1 MKADDF
7 LADVPSADDFLGEPE
22 PRKPRRDRIR
32 NPYVAP
38 DNPADPILPTGG
50 SVLQDVQM
58 PVPTFTEDRQNRA
71 LVNRAIESNTPAPRA
86 PRPVRDAKGIAQDLY
101 SILGNTGV
109 QLVKPFVDV
118 PNILLGGALD
128 PAVGFLNNAS
138 RAANEAASPTTQYD
152 RETLANIPE
161 GQTLEKAAT
170 LISNPGLA
178 ANMGI
183 PSAAS
188 MVMPMAA
195 VKGASL
201 LAPRTALAMG
211 DKFATGTAVGANA
224 LMNAG
229 DTFGQTE
236 SDIPGRL
243 LAALGSGAASA
254 LVGKATGG
262 GLEGQLARGGGVPTV
277 GAALRSVGNESV
289 QEFGENVGN
298 QLAQDTGEGKPLNL
312 AKAIDEGTIGALL
325 APFVSGPIN
334 AAQLATSPE
343 RRNASLLAGAINADA
358 SSMPARPDVMDNSL
372 RAQPAPVAERPVTP
386 ATPAPVPQ
394 LPYDPAVQNP
404 QRPVVV
410 DAQGNEREMTA
421 DEFLAAD
428 DTRQGDKAMGLISD
442 VRRAQAARNAGEQES
457 QGPAAPN
464 QPTFEKADGTQ
475 TTQAQPQQTQQP
487 PEPQRG
493 VGEAQAPTPTS
504 EVRNKW
510 PGLKGKSD
518 EHIQAAEDWSNAER
532 RVKSE
537 FKWSPLGDE
546 RVSSIED
553 ATIAEMGGQPGVARD
568 QVGYLKRLTERL
580 NSAADEAR
588 AERDTP
594 GTLANK
600 RQEKEDVKRR
610 EESAAF
616 MQKATEQDVEFNL
629 QRVRDLRR
637 QGRISD
643 ADESRLLD
651 LARSSKDG
659 FDAAMKL
666 EGFVSSKEVPGRS
679 GDVQQTTESA
689 NDAPTPPDGA
699 AAPAATGWTPQQE
712 VFAGKP
718 DLAPEQRQELDQA
731 NAQDLESMYQ
741 QEVKD
746 GIKQRLGIDQQQAPE
761 ARTETSAFRTFLRDL
776 GIAPDLA
783 GDVTG
788 ERGFKANSRMPG
800 TFRKGGLQL
809 DEIVTRAV
817 ERGFLTDAQVESTL
831 DNGGTNALVEMI
843 RAELRGERQ
852 VSNDVADE
860 RAQSAIDNRAL
871 EDLDQRA
878 RAIGFDTKGLD
889 GDQINLALKRIE
901 RRRARNQQINA
912 KREALAERQAMRD
925 AQDFDSLDDSDIPW
939 DNDSNVSTEDAMRS
953 LGFSQ
958 QEIDDAIADRP
969 AAAQEDR
976 SSDGAPW
983 QDAAGP
989 AQGTPAAYQGSA
1001 PGQQGQAQPAV
1012 SESQPNYTSEP
1023 AGDFSLTSTPYD
1035 QDLFGDSTVQQ
1046 QPRKDRPTEP
1056 ASAPI
1061 QRDVQPEPGL
1071 QDTAITEGEYFTN
1084 TIIGSEVT
1092 RQLGASRITAP
1103 EHAATATQYLYKS
1116 AVERLDAIVTDKD
1129 GKPLAVVGGFKG
1141 ALAKASVYPATIV
1154 AEAVRIPGAAHI
1166 WFSHNH
1172 PSGKSN
1178 LSRADENLNQTL
1190 TDVFRGSGIEP
1201 MGLMAVTGQNFSF
1214 VGVGALGSVI
1224 SGRPISKATTQT
1236 PVPVVERQQAD
1247 GRPGAEISSPWHAK
1261 QIAGSFYKKTGQPG
1275 LLLLNSQNEVSAW
1288 IPISEA
1294 MKGDLRGTG
1303 QLNSIYRAISQ
1314 SNAGAA
1320 IIVHGGELDAK
1331 VPGRSVTA
1339 SENIAAALAK
1349 VDVQALD
1356 VVDVKAGTSAAEQGK
1371 TIAKGPM
1378 YSRPNPRAA
1387 GATIDTLRTA
1397 LTKRFGADIARM
1409 EARGFLKLWPS
1420 TQAFNDGQTSEH
1432 IDGPAQGYWDGK
1444 VAHLFADGIESGNEV
1459 AVLLHEVGEHAS
1471 MKKMLGPQA
1480 YGKLVERAYDLV
1492 DANDPTA
1499 LRAVDRIPDDTPA
1512 HYKDSEFLAYMI
1524 ETVAS
1529 DGAKATPSARKWL
1542 ADIVAAIRAWFS
1554 QTGFNKMLDR
1564 FGKGIELTPADIA
1577 ALAVR
1582 AVRWQAEQGGGGGGQ
1597 FSRYDVGRV
1606 LKKEERAAV
1615 LKTLTD
1621 VYKTKQAPREQKG
1634 FDSNGNERFGYV
1646 HSPDLFEKSDVT
1658 GSMVR
1663 HYVTLPDGRKAH
1675 PTELFPDFTQS
1686 HIDRAMAQQS
1696 DDERQRVSS
1705 EESRKR
1711 ILNARKA
1718 DTLGEAN
1725 RIFNTHNAG
1734 ARSYTPA
1741 ILTDGKQFI
1750 RTAPE
1755 AAAKDIEL
1763 LGDGWRVQGATGQ
1776 VSRPSNAAAAAANVF
1791 GGTPNAPA
1799 TPAAP
1804 AGARNTAQQQ
1814 QPNAASWAVAEP
1826 GRLDDF
1832 TRYIQN
1838 SRIDI
1843 KRTVDAVK
1851 AAGQHV
1857 ADDAN
1862 PYLMDELYIGKVRAQ
1877 LDRLADES
1885 VKPLLQAIAN
1895 SGFTPEQVNEYLWAR
1910 HAEERN
1916 RQMAKVNAVP
1926 FTQALDLAG
1935 MSTTDANAKLAAF
1948 QAMPEFRK
1956 MQAIARMVDRI
1967 TMDARTK
1974 IVTDGL
1980 EEPGVIQAWEGAYR
1994 HYVPLQR
2001 DMEEAGGKA
2010 SGYNVKGSESRRAVG
2025 SKKEAINILANVIA
2039 QAEATIIRS
2048 EKAAVGRSVLDMARQ
2063 HPNKDFWTVDIPPT
2077 ERVIDP
2083 RTGLVTTKVKAN
2095 YKALDNVFTV
2105 KEAGVEHFV
2114 VFNEDNPRAVQF
2126 ARTLKNMDA
2135 ANMGPVMQAISKG
2148 TRYLAQWVTSRNP
2161 LFWMTNFARDVQGV
2175 AFNLQSTPLKGQAPQ
2190 VMANIPQA
2198 LGGFARLN
2206 AGKKTG
2212 QWTVMAQRFKDA
2224 GGQTGYI
2231 DQYRDSVERMR
2242 DIIKEIEQQRQ
2253 SKADPRKI
2261 GRGVLAVLEG
2271 ANDAIENGVRLA
2283 VFAQAVNDGISDAQ
2297 AASIAKNISVNF
2309 NRKGNATAV
2318 YNALYM
2324 FMNANIQGNV
2334 RMIQGVMQSRRA
2346 QVYAGALTL
2355 AGAAVALMNL
2365 TAGGD
2370 DDKTRKKR
2378 YELVPEWERERNWIV
2393 FIPGTDD
2400 YVKIPLPL
2408 GPHVLFNAG
2417 RILAELGLEDGA
2429 DPFEKASSFVSSM
2442 ISAFNPIGGGFPT
2455 PDAKGLAQLA
2465 TPTVA
2470 RPVVDTVLNQNFAGI
2485 PITREGNPWG
2495 YNKPAYLN
2503 GRENTPSYWTTA
2515 AKAMNDW
2522 TGGDNVKPGAVN
2534 LSPEQLAYLVKGY
2547 VVPGIAQT
2555 ADKVAG
2561 QAMSRKD
2568 TPMDQIVGVS
2578 KFFGSIDDNERR
2590 RAGYETL
2597 RRDEQF
2603 LGEYKNYIKA
2613 GEQEKARETL
2623 KKWGGGSEANGRKLL
2638 GQYNATDRVLSMYRK
2653 QKKTAGDEKLDEI
2666 NGRIDRTLSVY
2677 QANTKDLRRQ

>member
-38 DNPADPILPTGG
+38 DNPANPILPTGG

-128 PAVGFLNNAS
+128 PAVGFLNNAA

-372 RAQPAPVAERPVTP
+372 RTQPAPVAERPVTP

-410 DAQGNEREMTA
+410 DPQGNAREMTA

-699 AAPAATGWTPQQE
+699 AAPAAWTPQQE

-718 DLAPEQRQELDQA
+718 DLSPEQRQELDQA

-860 RAQSAIDNRAL
+860 QAQSAIDNRAL

-939 DNDSNVSTEDAMRS
+939 NNDSNVSTEDAMRS
-953 LGFSQ
+953 LGFSE
-958 QEIDDAIADRP
+958 QEITDAIAERP

-976 SSDGAPW
+976 SGDGAPG
-983 QDAAGP
+983 QDVARGPQGADAAD
-989 AQGTPAAYQGSA
+989 QGSA
-1001 PGQQGQAQPAV
+1001 RGQQAEEGLTSYTPEELRARDERIAREAKAEATRQAQEEAKAKADQQRGEFALTGSDRAADSNPDQGDIFSAPAA
-1012 SESQPNYTSEP
+1012 QQEP
-1023 AGDFSLTSTPYD
+1023 AKQETARPPKP
-1035 QDLFGDSTVQQ
+1035 QAVQ
-1046 QPRKDRPTEP
+1046 
-1056 ASAPI
+1056 
-1061 QRDVQPEPGL
+1061 
-1071 QDTAITEGEYFTN
+1071 
-1084 TIIGSEVT
+1084 
-1092 RQLGASRITAP
+1092 
-1103 EHAATATQYLYKS
+1103 
-1116 AVERLDAIVTDKD
+1116 
-1129 GKPLAVVGGFKG
+1129 
-1141 ALAKASVYPATIV
+1141 
-1154 AEAVRIPGAAHI
+1154 
-1166 WFSHNH
+1166 
-1172 PSGKSN
+1172 
-1178 LSRADENLNQTL
+1178 
-1190 TDVFRGSGIEP
+1190 
-1201 MGLMAVTGQNFSF
+1201 
-1214 VGVGALGSVI
+1214 
-1224 SGRPISKATTQT
+1224 
-1236 PVPVVERQQAD
+1236 
-1247 GRPGAEISSPWHAK
+1247 
-1261 QIAGSFYKKTGQPG
+1261 
-1275 LLLLNSQNEVSAW
+1275 
-1288 IPISEA
+1288 
-1294 MKGDLRGTG
+1294 
-1303 QLNSIYRAISQ
+1303 
-1314 SNAGAA
+1314 
-1320 IIVHGGELDAK
+1320 
-1331 VPGRSVTA
+1331 
-1339 SENIAAALAK
+1339 
-1349 VDVQALD
+1349 D
-1356 VVDVKAGTSAAEQGK
+1356 VVD
-1371 TIAKGPM
+1371 
-1378 YSRPNPRAA
+1378 
-1387 GATIDTLRTA
+1387 LR
-1397 LTKRFGADIARM
+1397 KR
-1409 EARGFLKLWPS
+1409 LS
-1420 TQAFNDGQTSEH
+1420 
-1432 IDGPAQGYWDGK
+1432 
-1444 VAHLFADGIESGNEV
+1444 
-1459 AVLLHEVGEHAS
+1459 
-1471 MKKMLGPQA
+1471 
-1480 YGKLVERAYDLV
+1480 
-1492 DANDPTA
+1492 
-1499 LRAVDRIPDDTPA
+1499 
-1512 HYKDSEFLAYMI
+1512 
-1524 ETVAS
+1524 
-1529 DGAKATPSARKWL
+1529 
-1542 ADIVAAIRAWFS
+1542 
-1554 QTGFNKMLDR
+1554 
-1564 FGKGIELTPADIA
+1564 
-1577 ALAVR
+1577 
-1582 AVRWQAEQGGGGGGQ
+1582 
-1597 FSRYDVGRV
+1597 V
-1606 LKKEERAAV
+1606 LKALKEC
-1615 LKTLTD
+1615 
-1621 VYKTKQAPREQKG
+1621 
-1634 FDSNGNERFGYV
+1634 
-1646 HSPDLFEKSDVT
+1646 
-1658 GSMVR
+1658 
-1663 HYVTLPDGRKAH
+1663 
-1675 PTELFPDFTQS
+1675 
-1686 HIDRAMAQQS
+1686 
-1696 DDERQRVSS
+1696 
-1705 EESRKR
+1705 
-1711 ILNARKA
+1711 
-1718 DTLGEAN
+1718 
-1725 RIFNTHNAG
+1725 
-1734 ARSYTPA
+1734 
-1741 ILTDGKQFI
+1741 
-1750 RTAPE
+1750 
-1755 AAAKDIEL
+1755 
-1763 LGDGWRVQGATGQ
+1763 
-1776 VSRPSNAAAAAANVF
+1776 
-1791 GGTPNAPA
+1791 
-1799 TPAAP
+1799 
-1804 AGARNTAQQQ
+1804 
-1814 QPNAASWAVAEP
+1814 
-1826 GRLDDF
+1826 
-1832 TRYIQN
+1832 
-1838 SRIDI
+1838 
-1843 KRTVDAVK
+1843 
-1851 AAGQHV
+1851 
-1857 ADDAN
+1857 
-1862 PYLMDELYIGKVRAQ
+1862 
-1877 LDRLADES
+1877 LA
-1885 VKPLLQAIAN
+1885 
-1895 SGFTPEQVNEYLWAR
+1895 
-1910 HAEERN
+1910 
-1916 RQMAKVNAVP
+1916 
-1926 FTQALDLAG
+1926 
-1935 MSTTDANAKLAAF
+1935 
-1948 QAMPEFRK
+1948 
-1956 MQAIARMVDRI
+1956 
-1967 TMDARTK
+1967 
-1974 IVTDGL
+1974 
-1980 EEPGVIQAWEGAYR
+1980 
-1994 HYVPLQR
+1994 
-2001 DMEEAGGKA
+2001 
-2010 SGYNVKGSESRRAVG
+2010 
-2025 SKKEAINILANVIA
+2025 
-2039 QAEATIIRS
+2039 
-2048 EKAAVGRSVLDMARQ
+2048 
-2063 HPNKDFWTVDIPPT
+2063 
-2077 ERVIDP
+2077 
-2083 RTGLVTTKVKAN
+2083 
-2095 YKALDNVFTV
+2095 
-2105 KEAGVEHFV
+2105 
-2114 VFNEDNPRAVQF
+2114 
-2126 ARTLKNMDA
+2126 
-2135 ANMGPVMQAISKG
+2135 
-2148 TRYLAQWVTSRNP
+2148 
-2161 LFWMTNFARDVQGV
+2161 
-2175 AFNLQSTPLKGQAPQ
+2175 
-2190 VMANIPQA
+2190 
-2198 LGGFARLN
+2198 
-2206 AGKKTG
+2206 
-2212 QWTVMAQRFKDA
+2212 
-2224 GGQTGYI
+2224 
-2231 DQYRDSVERMR
+2231 
-2242 DIIKEIEQQRQ
+2242 
-2253 SKADPRKI
+2253 
-2261 GRGVLAVLEG
+2261 
-2271 ANDAIENGVRLA
+2271 
-2283 VFAQAVNDGISDAQ
+2283 
-2297 AASIAKNISVNF
+2297 
-2309 NRKGNATAV
+2309 
-2318 YNALYM
+2318 
-2324 FMNANIQGNV
+2324 
-2334 RMIQGVMQSRRA
+2334 
-2346 QVYAGALTL
+2346 
-2355 AGAAVALMNL
+2355 
-2365 TAGGD
+2365 
-2370 DDKTRKKR
+2370 
-2378 YELVPEWERERNWIV
+2378 
-2393 FIPGTDD
+2393 
-2400 YVKIPLPL
+2400 
-2408 GPHVLFNAG
+2408 
-2417 RILAELGLEDGA
+2417 
-2429 DPFEKASSFVSSM
+2429 
-2442 ISAFNPIGGGFPT
+2442 
-2455 PDAKGLAQLA
+2455 
-2465 TPTVA
+2465 
-2470 RPVVDTVLNQNFAGI
+2470 
-2485 PITREGNPWG
+2485 
-2495 YNKPAYLN
+2495 
-2503 GRENTPSYWTTA
+2503 
-2515 AKAMNDW
+2515 
-2522 TGGDNVKPGAVN
+2522 
-2534 LSPEQLAYLVKGY
+2534 
-2547 VVPGIAQT
+2547 
-2555 ADKVAG
+2555 
-2561 QAMSRKD
+2561 
-2568 TPMDQIVGVS
+2568 
-2578 KFFGSIDDNERR
+2578 
-2590 RAGYETL
+2590 
-2597 RRDEQF
+2597 
-2603 LGEYKNYIKA
+2603 
-2613 GEQEKARETL
+2613 
-2623 KKWGGGSEANGRKLL
+2623 
-2638 GQYNATDRVLSMYRK
+2638 
-2653 QKKTAGDEKLDEI
+2653 
-2666 NGRIDRTLSVY
+2666 
-2677 QANTKDLRRQ
+2677 